1 MLSRRMVLAGFSC
14 ATLVMLFAGASALAQ
29 EADWPRRNIR
39 LIVNTAAGGAA
50 DTTSRIVAERL
61 ADRLGRTIVIENQPG
76 ASGRLGVQLLA
87 RAAPDGYTLGIIT
100 ASSNAVTAA
109 LEIDLPYDP
118 VESFAPVSLIGGSPY
133 VLAVYPG
140 SGITSLAGLVAAAK
154 AKPGQLNNA
163 TFGLESV
170 GGMAS
175 VWLESLAGV
184 RFNSIPYR
192 STAQA
197 VVDVVSGRIDMQF
210 GTLPPTVALIKDGR
224 IRGVGLTGRKRA
236 AAIPDV
242 PTFVEQGYANFEAIL
257 WQGIAAP
264 TGTPSAI
271 VARLNREMTAV
282 LNMPEV
288 KQALLVQGFEAEPGP
303 PEAMLA
309 RLKGDIVKWRA
320 VVALSKA
327 GKP

>member
-1 MLSRRMVLAGFSC
+1 MIATRMLCCLA
-14 ATLVMLFAGASALAQ
+14 ALVAAILASSAALAQ
-29 EADWPRRNIR
+29 DADWPRRNIR

-50 DTTSRIVAERL
+50 DTTSRIVAQKL
-61 ADRLGRTIVIENQPG
+61 TDRLGWTIVIENQAG
-76 ASGRLGVQLLA
+76 ASGRLGVQMLA
-87 RAAPDGYTLGIIT
+87 RAAPDGYTFGIIT

-109 LEIDLPYDP
+109 LGMDLPYEP
-118 VESFAPVSLIGGSPY
+118 VASFAPVSLIGGSPY

-140 SGITSLAGLVAAAK
+140 TGISSLAGLVAAAK
-154 AKPGQLNNA
+154 AKPGELGNG

-184 RFNSIPYR
+184 KFNSIPYR

-210 GTLPPTVALIKDGR
+210 GTLPPTVPLIKDGR
-224 IRGVGLTGRKRA
+224 IRGIGTTGRKRA
-236 AAIPDV
+236 AALPDV
-242 PTFVEQGYANFEAIL
+242 ATFIEQGYADFDAVL

-264 TGTPSAI
+264 AGTPGAI
-271 VARLNREMTAV
+271 IARFNREMTAV
-282 LNMPEV
+282 LTMPEV
-288 KQALLVQGFEAEPGP
+288 RQALLVQGFEAEPGP

-309 RLKGDIVKWRA
+309 RLTADIVKWRA
-320 VVALSKA
+320 VVATAKVA
-327 GKP
+327 KP